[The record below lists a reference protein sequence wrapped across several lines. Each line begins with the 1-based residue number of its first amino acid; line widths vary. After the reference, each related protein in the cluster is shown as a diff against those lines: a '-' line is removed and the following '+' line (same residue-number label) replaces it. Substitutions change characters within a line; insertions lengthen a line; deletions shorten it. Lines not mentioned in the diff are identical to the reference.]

1 MKQNARAFVSAL
13 CTTVSARV
21 KKAQLG
27 VEREAAAAVG
37 SVSRLLVLAESL
49 LLTSYLCSSS
59 SSSSSSSSNDARA
72 AGVMEGLSL
81 AMTEHLLDPDEADF
95 FSHNDLNIVPVPAI
109 VYAWVRAGV
118 QNMAAAG
125 LLGASAE
132 PSAGLLALL
141 TNVEQAATALQTSA
155 AWTIPV
161 EVRTPFVALSI
172 GATVGAVHACAA
184 LLATLWAAHGSHT
197 AAPLDA
203 VCVYVGAGAW
213 VYAISLGVEASG
225 PMSLATVLGRHKSGS
240 FSSSECA
247 PLTSARRCSY
257 ITNHT
262 KNHTNPNCH
271 RTSPHARPVP
281 EYLMNTRNE
290 FEAVSSCI
298 ARTTGKHAL
307 GRRINVTHFGQEL
320 RTVGSSPPRAQAQ
333 AQTQVQAAYRHDMG
347 DNAMV

>member
-1 MKQNARAFVSAL
+1 MEQNARAFVSAL

-59 SSSSSSSSNDARA
+59 DDARA

-95 FSHNDLNIVPVPAI
+95 FSHNDLNIIPVPAI

-125 LLGASAE
+125 LLGASTE

-141 TNVEQAATALQTSA
+141 TNVEQAATALQMSA

-161 EVRTPFVALSI
+161 EVRIPFVALSL
-172 GATVGAVHACAA
+172 GAAVGAVHACAA
-184 LLATLWAAHGSHT
+184 LLASSWAAHGLHT
-197 AAPLDA
+197 AASLDP

-213 VYAISLGVEASG
+213 VYAVSLGVEAAD

-240 FSSSECA
+240 FSSSECI
-247 PLTSARRCSY
+247 PFTSARRWSY
-257 ITNHT
+257 LTNHT
-262 KNHTNPNCH
+262 KNHTNPICH
-271 RTSPHARPVP
+271 RTPHLLVCATNQFPS
-281 EYLMNTRNE
+281 T
-290 FEAVSSCI
+290 S
-298 ARTTGKHAL
+298 
-307 GRRINVTHFGQEL
+307 
-320 RTVGSSPPRAQAQ
+320 
-333 AQTQVQAAYRHDMG
+333 
-347 DNAMV
+347 